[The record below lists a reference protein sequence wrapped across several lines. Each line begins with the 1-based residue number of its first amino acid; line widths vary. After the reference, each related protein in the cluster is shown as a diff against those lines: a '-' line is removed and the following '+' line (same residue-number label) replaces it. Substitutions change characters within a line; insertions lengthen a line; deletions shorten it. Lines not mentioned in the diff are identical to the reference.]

1 MKDEI
6 LSWHDLF
13 HINPKQNTKLL
24 KFQDDKSSPK

>member
-24 KFQDDKSSPK
+24 KFQE